1 MNLVKL
7 RIHFYSLSK
16 MPIGSV
22 NRDFTLHCRHISS
35 QQLSPLTCNLHQSAC
50 IVRLSVL
57 HGEWN
62 GMTENSNNVSSTHHF

>member
-7 RIHFYSLSK
+7 RIHFYSLSE

-50 IVRLSVL
+50 IVRLSVPV
-57 HGEWN
+57 N
-62 GMTENSNNVSSTHHF
+62 GMEWLKTLTMCHLLTTF